1 MARGGLMPDGTRRG
15 GRRPGS
21 KNKATLELERA
32 ARHTVKDADSLS
44 PGQMP
49 KEFLLAISQNEA
61 LPLATRVDAAKAVVG
76 FYSPKLVAQHNLNQ
90 DAGQYWISDVPMTP
104 EEWEAEFCQPIIEGH
119 GQQPVGVT
127 MNHVDALRLEVS
139 RDMASSL

>member
-1 MARGGLMPDGTRRG
+1 MPDGTRRG

-32 ARHTVKDADSLS
+32 ARQTVKDADSLS

-90 DAGQYWISDVPMTP
+90 DAGGQYWISDLPMTP
-104 EEWEAEFCQPIIEGH
+104 EEWEAEFCKPVIEGH
-119 GQQPVGVT
+119 GQQPIGVT
-127 MNHVDALRLEVS
+127 MNHVDALRLEVLE
-139 RDMASSL
+139 RERTPL